1 MAKHKRTRA
10 HAHGRSRGVRMP
22 KRVRRYHH
30 RLRAARRR

>member
-22 KRVRRYHH
+22 KRIRRF
-30 RLRAARRR
+30 RARRRLAR